1 MSAVYEKL
9 PLPDKNASLDEILS
23 NTPTHQGIQNMI
35 INAEAREASA
45 ISTFCNKFGDEAKLL
60 VLTAAHDHGVECGK
74 WAVVVE
80 TVLRLRH
87 LNFYKFFVRWNAMRQ
102 ERSNTE

>member
-1 MSAVYEKL
+1 
-9 PLPDKNASLDEILS
+9 
-23 NTPTHQGIQNMI
+23 MI
-35 INAEAREASA
+35 INGETREVSSISA
-45 ISTFCNKFGDEAKLL
+45 FCNKFGDEAKSL
-60 VLTAAHDHGVECGK
+60 VITAAHDHGVECGK